1 MDRDQ
6 NPTRFLLYIDILGF
20 KEMTLRDRRKV
31 ARIYAILD
39 RLNVHTH
46 PNFKTIVFSDT
57 ILTYNPVEVDND
69 DDRRYLVWYLTEFA
83 EDLHHRLIGQDIWF
97 RAVLV
102 SGEFNHYNLEN
113 IECFFGESL
122 ISAYLSEKNLPMMGL
137 AMHNSCLPYNRF
149 FKLDRFNKDYSFVYL
164 ARQFEQIQ
172 EFTQE
177 FPTPHWDVSDISPL
191 FPEAARFLS
200 DLHLL
205 MRDHTDPSVRAKAL
219 ATWDFYDRRYPK
231 ILSAL
236 LSRNFDLAAI
246 GPQEAWA
253 KEAEAL
259 KKNIGFYK
267 RIGSGTQLSAS
278 LTKKKQKRD
287 A

>member
-1 MDRDQ
+1 MSKDP

-39 RLNVHTH
+39 KLNVHRH

-57 ILTYNPVEVDND
+57 ILTYNPVEVHND
-69 DDRRYLVWYLTEFA
+69 GDREYLVWYLTEFA

-102 SGEFNHYNLEN
+102 SGEFNHYNLQN

-137 AMHNSCLPYNRF
+137 AMHDSCLPYNRF
-149 FKLDRFNKDYSFVYL
+149 FKLDRFNNDYSFVYL
-164 ARQFEQIQ
+164 ARQLEQIQ
-172 EFTQE
+172 EFTE
-177 FPTPHWDVSDISPL
+177 DFPTPYGNMSDISPL

-205 MRDHTDPSVRAKAL
+205 MRQHNDPSVRAKAL
-219 ATWDFYDRRYPK
+219 ATWDFYNRRYPK

-236 LSRNFDLAAI
+236 LANDFDLTAI
-246 GPQEAWA
+246 APQGEWAEEAQT
-253 KEAEAL
+253 L
-259 KKNIGFYK
+259 KQNISYYK
-267 RIGSGTQLSAS
+267 RIGSGTPLSTS
-278 LTKKKQKRD
+278 LTKKRRN
-287 A
+287 